1 MDQSANRR
9 NLGAAR
15 GPNHDGR
22 VLTAEEEEIEPKN
35 LGQNGD
41 QLRMGREVAKNLRVF
56 VSLLDLA

>member
-1 MDQSANRR
+1 
-9 NLGAAR
+9 
-15 GPNHDGR
+15 